1 MYGINREK
9 VVTPFKSDYIIKMLL
24 VEKRQDCI
32 VQPATVSLQGNY
44 DRGKILTI
52 YLAEVRAFHGR

>member
-32 VQPATVSLQGNY
+32 VQPATGE
-44 DRGKILTI
+44 
-52 YLAEVRAFHGR
+52 LAG